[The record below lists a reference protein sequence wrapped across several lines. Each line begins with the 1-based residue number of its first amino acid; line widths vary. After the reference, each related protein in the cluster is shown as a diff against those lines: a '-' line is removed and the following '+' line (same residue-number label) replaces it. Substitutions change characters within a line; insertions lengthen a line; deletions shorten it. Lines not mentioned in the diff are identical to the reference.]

1 MEQMKYAAKMHLC
14 PSCKQYVRYDDLV
27 FAYPE
32 PDAPHQ
38 CVACHEEAG
47 KFFHSLLE
55 FMSYPEAR
63 AELLRVF
70 PESV

>member
-14 PSCKQYVRYDDLV
+14 PSCKRYVRYDDLV

-38 CVACHEEAG
+38 CVSCQEKSEEL
-47 KFFHSLLE
+47 FHLLLQS
-55 FMSYPEAR
+55 MSYSEAR
-63 AELLRVF
+63 TELLRVF